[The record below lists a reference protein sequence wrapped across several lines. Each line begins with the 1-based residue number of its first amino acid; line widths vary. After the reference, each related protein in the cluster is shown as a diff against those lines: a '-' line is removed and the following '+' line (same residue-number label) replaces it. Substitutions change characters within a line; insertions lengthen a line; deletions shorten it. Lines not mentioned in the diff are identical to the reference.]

1 MRQPDLHGSSDK
13 RFVAEL
19 RAGEQV
25 DTNFLLQR
33 CDLRTRKN
41 GEPYLALE
49 FSDKSGRVSG
59 CMWDN
64 AEAAAKAV
72 GEGEYVRVVGA
83 IETWQAQPQIKVD
96 RLEPADTGHI
106 DPADYL
112 PASRRDVDE
121 MYDELLAIVDSVG
134 NEHLRQLLDTTFGDS
149 QVAAMFRR
157 APGGVMLHHAYVGG
171 LLEHTLSVVNLAI
184 RLAEHY
190 PSLDRDLLI
199 TGACLHDLGK
209 IWELAYDQSFQYTL
223 EGRLVGH
230 LLLESNWLA
239 RCMDD
244 IEGFPVPLRHH
255 VLHLLASHHG
265 LFEHGAPVQ
274 PVTREALVLHY
285 VDDLD
290 SKMGAMDIAMAEAE
304 AAGADTAYSRSL
316 GRKVIRRRWNEV
328 KE

>member
-1 MRQPDLHGSSDK
+1 MRQPDLPGSSDK
-13 RFVAEL
+13 RFVAEF
-19 RAGEQV
+19 RVGEQV
-25 DTNFLLQR
+25 DTDFVLRR
-33 CDLRTRKN
+33 CDVRTRKN

-59 CMWDN
+59 RMWDN

-72 GEGEYVRVVGA
+72 GEGEYVRVVGV

-96 RLEPADTGHI
+96 RLEPADAGQI

-112 PASRRDVDE
+112 PASRRDVGE
-121 MYDELLAIVDSVG
+121 MYGELLAIVGSVQ
-134 NEHLRQLLDTTFGDS
+134 NEHLRQLLEATFGDAP
-149 QVAAMFRR
+149 VAAMFRR

-171 LLEHTLSVVNLAI
+171 LLEHTLSVVNLAR

-190 PSLDRDLLI
+190 PSLDGDLLI

-239 RCMDD
+239 GRMDE
-244 IEGFPVPLRHH
+244 IEGFPAPLRHH

-265 LFEHGAPVQ
+265 SFEHGAPVR

-290 SKMGAMDIAMAEAE
+290 SKLGAMDIAIAEAE
-304 AAGADTAYSRSL
+304 ATGADTAYSRSL
-316 GRKVIRRRWNEV
+316 GRKIVRRRWDEG
-328 KE
+328 ED

>member
-1 MRQPDLHGSSDK
+1 MHQPDLPGNSDK

-19 RAGEQV
+19 RLGERV
-25 DTNFLLQR
+25 DTDFLLRR
-33 CDLRTRKN
+33 CDMRTRQN

-49 FSDKSGRVSG
+49 FSDKSGRISG
-59 CMWDN
+59 RMWDK

-72 GEGEYVRVVGA
+72 GEGEHVRVVGA

-96 RLEPADTGHI
+96 RLGPADAAQI

-112 PASRRDVDE
+112 PASQRDTDQ
-121 MYDELLAIVDSVG
+121 MYEELLGVIGAVE
-134 NEHLRQLLDTTFGDS
+134 NEHLQRLLRSTFGDP
-149 QVAAMFRR
+149 QVAVMFRR

-171 LLEHTLSVVNLAI
+171 LLEHTLSVVNLA
-184 RLAEHY
+184 RWLAEHY
-190 PSLDRDLLI
+190 ASVDRDLLI

-209 IWELAYDQSFQYTL
+209 IWELAYDQSFEYTQ

-239 RCMDD
+239 RRMDE
-244 IEGFPVPLRHH
+244 IEGFPEPLRHH

-285 VDDLD
+285 IDDLD
-290 SKMGAMDIAMAEAE
+290 SKMGAMDIAIAAAEAT
-304 AAGADTAYSRSL
+304 GADAAYSRSL
-316 GRKVIRRRWNEV
+316 GRKVLRRRWNEG
-328 KE
+328 ED